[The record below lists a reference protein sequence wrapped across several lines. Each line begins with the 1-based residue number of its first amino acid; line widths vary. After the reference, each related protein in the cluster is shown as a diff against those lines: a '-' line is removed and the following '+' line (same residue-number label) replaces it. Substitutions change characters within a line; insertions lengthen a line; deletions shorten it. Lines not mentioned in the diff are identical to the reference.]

1 MGSKL
6 SKSQVDAICRRVYKR
21 FPDLKGVR
29 PRVKP
34 ERARD
39 DRFQLLFKTTVALPD
54 GPSLPIT
61 VRAIADENGRVL
73 KLTSS
78 R

>member
-6 SKSQVDAICRRVYKR
+6 SKKQVEAICRRVYKR
-21 FPDLKGVR
+21 YPDLRGVR
-29 PRVKP
+29 PRVKA

-61 VRAIADENGRVL
+61 VRAVADEKGRVL
-73 KLTSS
+73 KMTSS

>member
-1 MGSKL
+1 MGSRL
-6 SKSQVDAICRRVYKR
+6 SKSQIDAICRRVYKR

-29 PRVKP
+29 PRVKR

-54 GPSLPIT
+54 GPSLSIS
-61 VRAIADENGRVL
+61 VRAVADENGRVL